1 MTDIRPCVL
10 GCKNAEGIPYRAAP
24 GLHTCHPC
32 SDRLRRTLGSIETT
46 YATVTAIHELIPG
59 GHGPSGVRTPPGPR
73 SPANDTVLVHTDP
86 RSAWND
92 QPAALAT
99 VESWARLIREDLSVD
114 VPPDQMHATVPI
126 GRVTMARELAT
137 LRFHW
142 DWLMGQDTIVADFA
156 ADMHA
161 VLNALRAVDAQQAR
175 ALRVG
180 RCPTVIIPAEHLGI
194 PIDLECGAWL
204 RLKPGQDVITCR
216 NCAHNWPRARWSE
229 IGQPWATYAELGRV
243 FAMPNGT
250 LRRWAH
256 EDQWRTVKIGRD
268 AMLLRADAVNSYT
281 RRRGALPLGE
291 AG

>member
-1 MTDIRPCVL
+1 MSDIRPCLL
-10 GCKNAEGIPYRAAP
+10 GCRNAEGIPYRAAP

-32 SDRLRRTLGSIETT
+32 SDRLRRTLGHIEST
-46 YATVTAIHELIPG
+46 YTTVTAIHELIPG

-86 RSAWND
+86 RSKWD
-92 QPAALAT
+92 QQPAALAT
-99 VESWARLIREDLSVD
+99 VESWARAVREDHQAAA
-114 VPPDQMHATVPI
+114 PRGRITMHREVRTLFFYWDDIMATE
-126 GRVTMARELAT
+126 T
-137 LRFHW
+137 
-142 DWLMGQDTIVADFA
+142 VADFA
-156 ADMHA
+156 TDMNA

-180 RCPTVIIPAEHLGI
+180 RCPIVIIPAEHLGI

-204 RLKPGQDVITCR
+204 RLKPGQDTITCR
-216 NCAHNWPRARWSE
+216 NCAHTWPRARWSE

-268 AMLLRADAVNSYT
+268 ALLLRADAVNSYT
-281 RRRGALPLGE
+281 RRRGALPIGE